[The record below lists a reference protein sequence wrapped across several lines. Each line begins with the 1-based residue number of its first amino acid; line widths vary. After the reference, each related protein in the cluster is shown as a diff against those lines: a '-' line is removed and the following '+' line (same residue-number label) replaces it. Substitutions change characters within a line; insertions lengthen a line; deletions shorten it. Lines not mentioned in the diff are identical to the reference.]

1 MFRITAKSCRTFT
14 FAEVLIMT
22 AMNVETIRV
31 ALEARGRSNTATAQR
46 R

>member
-1 MFRITAKSCRTFT
+1 MFRITAKSCRRFT

-31 ALEARGRSNTATAQR
+31 ASGDRGRSNTATAQR